1 VIVHQYRAAVNSGA
15 VMNNLVKSLFIGVV
29 SILLILF
36 WTTYIRSPEIEVI
49 IPKGY
54 IGEVFIAYGDKS
66 PSLFSNKYQYD
77 IGKNGL
83 FISEYGVPR
92 GRMLGTSFCFTYVN
106 AEGCLP
112 VVYGDRAALLKK
124 KENKGIVVMA
134 PTFTGYRK
142 FRLPN
147 DSIVDFSNGY
157 ISAVVDSL
165 SSQKV
170 YDRNIKTLFEF

>member
-1 VIVHQYRAAVNSGA
+1 
-15 VMNNLVKSLFIGVV
+15 MNNLVKIFFIGAV
-29 SILLILF
+29 SVLLLF
-36 WTTYIRSPEIEVI
+36 FWATYIRSPEIKVI

-54 IGEVFIAYGDKS
+54 IGEIFIVYGDKS
-66 PSLFSNKYQYD
+66 PSLFSNKHQYV
-77 IGKNGL
+77 IGRNGL
-83 FISEYGVPR
+83 FISEDGVPR
-92 GRMLGTSFCFTYVN
+92 GRILGTSFCFTYVN

-134 PTFTGYRK
+134 PTFNDYLK

-157 ISAVVDSL
+157 IGAVVDSL
-165 SSQKV
+165 SSQKI
-170 YDRNIKTLFEF
+170 YDLDIRKLFDF